1 MYIHQRVASVT
12 HPVLELRGRSR
23 ITLKP
28 GEQRPIDL
36 PLTGDALSMLDVDMK
51 RVVEPGIFEIIL
63 GTDSNRTTETL
74 LHVEAASSPQ

>member
-1 MYIHQRVASVT
+1 MASVT
-12 HPVLELRGRSR
+12 RPVLELRGFSR

-28 GEQRPIDL
+28 GEQRTIDL

-51 RVVEPGIFEIIL
+51 RVIEPGIFEIIL

-74 LHVEAASSPQ
+74 LQVEAASSPQ